1 MVTAVEG
8 RIRRALARANPVVFT
23 TVAGLAGFCAYF
35 SMYAFRKPF
44 TAATFDV
51 VPGWHFA
58 LDYKIAIVIAQAAGY
73 AISKLIGVKVISE
86 IDPARRGIAIL
97 GLIGASWLALI
108 AFALV
113 PEAWNVAAL
122 FLNGLPLGMIWGLVF
137 GYMEGRRVSEV
148 LGAILCASF
157 ILSSGIVKSVGAWL
171 MQATHVSQFW
181 MPAATGAVF
190 FPLLFVSVWVLNQLP
205 PPTPEDV
212 AERVKRAP
220 MSGAERGAFLRT
232 YAPGVVLLVLS
243 YILLTALRDFRDNFA
258 AEIWTALGYGG
269 EAGVFTASELPV
281 AVISLIALAAVMVVR
296 DNLRA
301 LMVIHGIVF
310 AGFVLLGVSTL
321 AFQAHLLAPLP
332 WMILAGAGLYM
343 AYTPFNA
350 MLFDRL
356 IAFSGR
362 VATAGFLIYV
372 ADASGYLGS
381 VALLLWRNFGGL
393 KLDWLQFFT
402 LSAYATSLVGA
413 VLTALAAVYFRARAH
428 RGGQTVAPIQV
439 EVAQPA
445 PSSSTHRHPRSL
457 DFRARLRLV
466 GGRHT
471 SVPTRTDHP
480 FPGARCRQRK
490 SPGERTS
497 GP

>member
-8 RIRRALARANPVVFT
+8 RIRQGLARANPIVFT

-73 AISKLIGVKVISE
+73 ALSKLIGVKVISE
-86 IDPARRGIAIL
+86 IDPARRGVAIL

-113 PEAWNVAAL
+113 PAPWNVAAL
-122 FLNGLPLGMIWGLVF
+122 FFNGLPLGMIWGLVF

-157 ILSSGIVKSVGAWL
+157 ILSSGVVKSVGAWL
-171 MQATHVSQFW
+171 MQAGHVSQFW

-190 FPLLFVSVWVLNQLP
+190 FPLLSVSVWLLGQLP
-205 PPTPEDV
+205 PPDAEDE

-220 MSGAERGAFLRT
+220 MSATERGAFLKL
-232 YAPGVVLLVLS
+232 YAPGVILLVIA
-243 YILLTALRDFRDNFA
+243 YVLLTAFRDFRDNFA
-258 AEIWTALGYGG
+258 AEIWTALGYGK
-269 EAGVFTASELPV
+269 EAGIFTASELPV
-281 AVISLIALAAVMVVR
+281 AAISLLALAAVMAVR

-301 LMVIHGIVF
+301 LMVIHGIVL

-321 AFQAHLLAPLP
+321 AFQARLLAPLP

-381 VALLLWRNFGGL
+381 VALLLWRNFGGFR
-393 KLDWLQFFT
+393 LDWLQFFT
-402 LSAYATSLVGA
+402 LSAYATSLAGA
-413 VLTALAAVYFRARAH
+413 VLTALAALYFRGRAH
-428 RGGQTVAPIQV
+428 QGAQGALPLQV
-439 EVAQPA
+439 EVAQPTDLVDMKVIENSIV
-445 PSSSTHRHPRSL
+445 PITQREPGCTKLTH
-457 DFRARLRLV
+457 
-466 GGRHT
+466 
-471 SVPTRTDHP
+471 
-480 FPGARCRQRK
+480 
-490 SPGERTS
+490 
-497 GP
+497 